1 MNFFTYAVKSWLV
14 ITYLT
19 GNYCGINNRELLDGW
34 IKLSRSVFYLYMY
47 CIHSHSLLSKI
58 RQYMEHT
65 QYEKTKKKIVQ

>member
-47 CIHSHSLLSKI
+47 IATASYLRSL

-65 QYEKTKKKIVQ
+65 I